1 MWGVGA
7 ALSNIIAGWIVV
19 AAGYD
24 AAFIS
29 LGVFAAAGLALVRHG
44 HARNRAQRGQKRRV
58 NPGQRPPP
66 NGGDARVGGR

>member
-24 AAFIS
+24 TAFIS
-29 LGVFAAAGLALVRHG
+29 LGVFAAAGLALYGHS
-44 HARNRAQRGQKRRV
+44 HARNRAQRGQQRRV
-58 NPGQRPPP
+58 NPGRRPPP